1 MSKDRRTYDRE
12 FKLEAVRLADE
23 EGRTVKQVARDLGI
37 SVWTLRDWRRAVREE
52 GGDAFRGSGNR
63 TQEEKDVYALRRE
76 LELVKQE
83 RDILKKALAV
93 FSRDQN

>member
-12 FKLEAVRLADE
+12 FKLEAVRLAGE

-37 SVWTLRDWRRAVREE
+37 NVWTLRDWRRAVREE
-52 GGDAFRGSGNR
+52 GAEAFRGSGNR
-63 TQEEKDVYALRRE
+63 TDEEKDVYALRRE

-93 FSRDQN
+93 FSRDQS